1 MAFKMTGWGGYQ
13 NSPLKQESPITDEMM
28 AARRKKAPHRWG
40 SSAKR
45 GVSDERM
52 RVIMENELK
61 RKTKKAARK
70 QARLKEEDRQD
81 IVWNPSTES
90 YFVREPEEIDE
101 KEKKKNKKKKKNNK
115 SWQKGMKASNNQL
128 NEWVKLRNSYVKGTP
143 EYNVIQNKIN
153 EALGNK
159 KRH

>member
-1 MAFKMTGWGGYQ
+1 MAFKMRGWSGNQ
-13 NSPLKQESPITDEMM
+13 NSPMKQEESPITDEMM
-28 AARRKKAPHRWG
+28 AARREKAPHRWG

-52 RVIMENELK
+52 RIIMENELK
-61 RKTKKAARK
+61 RKTRKAARK

-90 YFVREPEEIDE
+90 YFVRKPEEIDE
-101 KEKKKNKKKKKNNK
+101 GDKKKKKKKQNQT
-115 SWQKGMKASNNQL
+115 WQKGMKASNNQL
-128 NEWVKLRNSYVKGTP
+128 NEWVRLRNSYVKGTP
-143 EYNVIQNKIN
+143 EYNAVQNKIN
-153 EALGNK
+153 EALGNS